1 MRRQR
6 LHDWTSGRS
15 GKSSSA
21 LAIAALAL
29 IVGLNAC
36 APAPRPAAGPAA
48 VAEVAAVP
56 AGPAYRID
64 PARSELRILAY
75 RSGAL
80 ARLGHNHVIESHELK
95 GEVHLPGAGVLDRAA
110 FSVTVPVAGFIV
122 DASASRRE
130 EGADFASEPTS
141 ADIEGTRHN
150 LLGPGVLDAAAF
162 PTLSVD
168 GTTSVAAAAVTAH
181 ARLTVR
187 GHSSTMEVPVSVAQG
202 PHLLTIRGGF
212 GVAQSSLGMTPFSV
226 GLGALSVRDELEVR
240 FTIVAVE
247 GP

>member
-1 MRRQR
+1 M
-6 LHDWTSGRS
+6 SP

-21 LAIAALAL
+21 GALAGL
-29 IVGLNAC
+29 GLAVALGLNAC
-36 APAPRPAAGPAA
+36 APAPRPIPGREVVPPAPA
-48 VAEVAAVP
+48 SP

-64 PARSELRILAY
+64 PSRSDLRILAY

-95 GEVHLPGAGVLDRAA
+95 GEVHLAAAGVLAGAA
-110 FSVTVPVAGFIV
+110 FLTTVPVAGFIV
-122 DASASRRE
+122 DASGSRRE

-141 ADIEGTRHN
+141 ADIEGTRRN
-150 LLGPGVLDAAAF
+150 LLGPGVLDATAF
-162 PTLSVD
+162 PTLTVD
-168 GTTSVAAAAVTAH
+168 GTTSVTVVGVTAH

-187 GHSSTMEVPVSVAQG
+187 GHSTPIEVPLSVTAA

-212 GVAQSSLGMTPFSV
+212 GIAQAALGMTPFSV
-226 GLGALSVRDELEVR
+226 GLGALSVRDQLEVR

-247 GP
+247 AP

>member
-1 MRRQR
+1 M
-6 LHDWTSGRS
+6 HDWKSGSS

-21 LAIAALAL
+21 LAAAALAL
-29 IVGLNAC
+29 LGGLNAC
-36 APAPRPAAGPAA
+36 APAPRPAAGPAVVPP
-48 VAEVAAVP
+48 VAPQGEAVP

-64 PARSELRILAY
+64 AARSELRILVY

-95 GEVHLPGAGVLDRAA
+95 GEVHLTNAGVLDRAA
-110 FSVTVPVAGFIV
+110 FSLAVPVGGFIV

-130 EGADFASEPTS
+130 EGADFASEPSS

-162 PTLSVD
+162 PTLGVD
-168 GTTSVAAAAVTAH
+168 GTTSVTAAGATAH
-181 ARLTVR
+181 AHLTVR
-187 GHSSTMEVPVSVAQG
+187 GRASTLEVPVTVAHG
-202 PHLLTIRGGF
+202 PHELTIRGGF

-226 GLGALSVRDELEVR
+226 GLGALSVRDQLEVR

-247 GP
+247 GS